1 MRIRRKANNCLNC
14 ESTLDTVYNYC
25 PNCGQE
31 NNNNSVSFGTLVFDF
46 FSNYF
51 ALDSKFSKSIK
62 PFFIYPGYLT
72 NKFIVGQRA
81 SFVNPVRLYLI
92 ISLFYFLI
100 FSVVGTRGEDDS
112 FITTTK
118 NLRNISGIN
127 DSTLVIIRE
136 TLDEDDLENILDNMD
151 SMTVDEL
158 RKALTNEDK
167 ENLKEVLDDNTLMLL
182 NIGVAFAPNEIRDSL
197 KSLIPNPNKI
207 DLTDIN
213 PDSVITNTPDNDQSI
228 FNKIDWEQLIE
239 LSKNRE
245 LTVQQTFDSLNLGKV
260 SWWEDKFV
268 KQTIIANREGKKRF
282 VAYIIKNLPIMMFV
296 LLPIFAL
303 ILKLLYYR
311 RNILYIK
318 HLVHAL
324 YLHAFAYFF
333 YGITLLIIIS
343 VSESANGWIGFLG
356 FVMVSTYAYISFLN
370 VYKQHWFKTLI
381 KFNLLGFT
389 YAICLMMFLSVEI
402 FISFMLFD

>member
-14 ESTLDTVYNYC
+14 GATLDTVYNYC

-100 FSVVGTRGEDDS
+100 FSFVGTRGEDDS
-112 FITTTK
+112 VITTTK

-158 RKALTNEDK
+158 
-167 ENLKEVLDDNTLMLL
+167 
-182 NIGVAFAPNEIRDSL
+182 
-197 KSLIPNPNKI
+197 
-207 DLTDIN
+207 
-213 PDSVITNTPDNDQSI
+213 
-228 FNKIDWEQLIE
+228 
-239 LSKNRE
+239 
-245 LTVQQTFDSLNLGKV
+245 GK
-260 SWWEDKFV
+260 
-268 KQTIIANREGKKRF
+268 
-282 VAYIIKNLPIMMFV
+282 
-296 LLPIFAL
+296 
-303 ILKLLYYR
+303 
-311 RNILYIK
+311 
-318 HLVHAL
+318 VHAL
-324 YLHAFAYFF
+324 NA
-333 YGITLLIIIS
+333 
-343 VSESANGWIGFLG
+343 
-356 FVMVSTYAYISFLN
+356 
-370 VYKQHWFKTLI
+370 
-381 KFNLLGFT
+381 
-389 YAICLMMFLSVEI
+389 
-402 FISFMLFD
+402 

>member
-14 ESTLDTVYNYC
+14 GATLDTVYNYC

-100 FSVVGTRGEDDS
+100 FSFVGTRDEEDS
-112 FITTTK
+112 FITTTE

-136 TLDEDDLENILDNMD
+136 TLDEDDLENILDNMN

-158 RKALTNEDK
+158 RKALTEEDK

-197 KSLIPNPNKI
+197 KSLIPNLSQINQI
-207 DLTDIN
+207 GIN
-213 PDSVITNTPDNDQSI
+213 PDSITTNRDKDDRSI
-228 FNKIDWEQLIE
+228 FGKIDWELLIE
-239 LSKNRE
+239 LSNNKE
-245 LTVQQTFDSLNLGKV
+245 LTVQQTFDSLNLGNV

-282 VAYIIKNLPIMMFV
+282 VAYIIKNLPIMMFL

-303 ILKLLYYR
+303 I
-311 RNILYIK
+311 
-318 HLVHAL
+318 
-324 YLHAFAYFF
+324 
-333 YGITLLIIIS
+333 
-343 VSESANGWIGFLG
+343 
-356 FVMVSTYAYISFLN
+356 
-370 VYKQHWFKTLI
+370 
-381 KFNLLGFT
+381 
-389 YAICLMMFLSVEI
+389 
-402 FISFMLFD
+402 